1 MSWPLTIQNIWDLVS
16 NMHSNLPFS
25 SEVTDRNL
33 FDNISNKKKFP
44 QIELLNLHS
53 YTSLAPNI
61 ELVFFFFSSTR
72 CFGHLCLLGLYGK
85 Q

>member
-1 MSWPLTIQNIWDLVS
+1 MSWPLTIQNIWDVVS
-16 NMHSNLPFS
+16 NMHSTLPFS

-33 FDNISNKKKFP
+33 FNNISNNFFFP

-53 YTSLAPNI
+53 YTSLVPNI
-61 ELVFFFFSSTR
+61 ELVFFFSSTR